1 MRTFW
6 ILIFVFGLSGCGGE
20 ITETLTTYTT
30 TQTSNVVE
38 SSSVSPQVT
47 EKPDLTSLDSETQS
61 QINILC
67 QDEYFEGTI
76 QYWNCLDKE
85 LKRVQG
91 VPKPDLSYLDSDVR
105 SQINILCQDEYFDG
119 TIQHRKCLGKELKK
133 IDGLTRPDIGSVDSE
148 IQSQVRIVCQDDYFN
163 ETVGYWNCLRKELNK
178 IGVTPPEI
186 PISTK
191 QTVQSTIKEPVDE
204 ETVFTSKPDM
214 SGLSE
219 LDTLIIDSYCE
230 WYKGFG
236 IQSYWRCLDEQIKES
251 KTVNSSVLET
261 LRDKVDKETR
271 DIILPYCESFVR
283 FGIGSYYNCLNE
295 QVESIGVK

>member
-6 ILIFVFGLSGCGGE
+6 ILIFVFSLSGCGGE
-20 ITETLTTYTT
+20 FTETLTTYTT
-30 TQTSNVVE
+30 TQTS
-38 SSSVSPQVT
+38 SPNVT
-47 EKPDLTSLDSETQS
+47 EKPDLDVLDVETR
-61 QINILC
+61 IHIKDLC
-67 QDEYFEGTI
+67 
-76 QYWNCLDKE
+76 
-85 LKRVQG
+85 
-91 VPKPDLSYLDSDVR
+91 SDVK
-105 SQINILCQDEYFDG
+105 DDG
-119 TIQHRKCLGKELKK
+119 VV
-133 IDGLTRPDIGSVDSE
+133 P
-148 IQSQVRIVCQDDYFN
+148 
-163 ETVGYWNCLRKELNK
+163 YWNCLRKELNK

-219 LDTLIIDSYCE
+219 LDTLIIDSNCE

-236 IQSYWRCLDEQIKES
+236 IQSYWRCLDDQIKES
-251 KTVNSSVLET
+251 KTVNLSVLET
-261 LRDKVDKETR
+261 LRDKVNKETR
-271 DIILPYCESFVR
+271 DIILNYCESFVR